1 MTDADKIKLA
11 KDLKELKV
19 TVAVAPGTTTP
30 VIPPTISGIA
40 YDATGAE
47 LKRFNNQNELNDFL
61 PTLCTEHATNLP
73 GLSITG
79 IMKYTDWPA
88 FDQVF
93 MFDNKKNKIAVKKKV
108 NVNTSMAAL
117 VGDTKEVLVEIKND
131 KAHFTVKR
139 VSGGAD
145 FPIDKLD
152 EINKYLKALC
162 ATRGKTVMELVNVTL
177 KSADWS
183 GFFDKYVPEKD
194 SIKEKT
200 MVDADTAKKEKAVND
215 TDHVKFEFN
224 NDKVE
229 ISLVKKDGS
238 SEKFNDLDTFNE
250 FLEFACNMK
259 GKTAKELDDDGFFK
273 TNDKTKFYGGVYEFD
288 GNKIVEKSKKKKKAK
303 TKNTSNKTSSGKL
316 KKFGKGIAYV
326 LTAGT
331 LVLLGWGSCQLF
343 GNKILHGGT
352 NGRKV
357 LEENGMNP
365 EDATVDFGNVKY
377 DPEADVIRNAHAQ
390 EFDLIGAH
398 NLNNPD
404 AVSAFMDQI
413 KYYTENPDG
422 HSLAAVA
429 APDDKS
435 TIEVIDGL
443 LCEGS
448 TNSIQQVEGYVV
460 DGDTELVLN
469 GVVHKVVAFNNL
481 HPLDRGIPVLAL
493 SCRLN
498 QCTRPDVIFEGGTGG
513 KDDSGKYVDFITA
526 VNDKIVSLG
535 GARTH

>member
-30 VIPPTISGIA
+30 VTPPAISGIA

-47 LKRFNNQNELNDFL
+47 LKRFNSQDELNDFL
-61 PTLCTEHATNLP
+61 PTLCAEHATNLP
-73 GLSITG
+73 GLSISGT
-79 IMKYTDWPA
+79 MKYTDWSA

-108 NVNTSMAAL
+108 NVNAAMAAL
-117 VGDTKEVLVEIKND
+117 VGDTKEVLVKIKND

-145 FPIDKLD
+145 VPIDKLD

-162 ATRGKTVMELVNVTL
+162 ATRGKTVRELVNVTL
-177 KSADWS
+177 KIADWD
-183 GFFDKYVPEKD
+183 GFFNKYDLEKD

-200 MVDADTAKKEKAVND
+200 KVDDDTAKKEKAVND

-224 NDKVE
+224 NDKLE

-259 GKTAKELDDDGFFK
+259 GKTAKELDDAGFFK

-288 GNKIVEKSKKKKKAK
+288 GNKIVEKSKKKKKDK

-316 KKFGKGIAYV
+316 KKIAKR
-326 LTAGT
+326 AGC
-331 LVLLGWGSCQLF
+331 LVLAGGLLWLGAGIYQIF
-343 GNKILHGGT
+343 FEKKPYRGGT
-352 NGRKV
+352 NGTNV
-357 LEENGMNP
+357 LDANGMSS
-365 EDATVDFGNVKY
+365 EDASVDFGSVKY
-377 DPEADVIRNAHAQ
+377 DPEADVIHDAHEQ
-390 EFDLIGAH
+390 EFDLIDAH
-398 NLNNPD
+398 DLKNAD
-404 AVSAFMDQI
+404 AVRAFMDQI
-413 KYYTENPDG
+413 KHYTRNPDG
-422 HSLAAVA
+422 HSLSEVA

-435 TIEVIDGL
+435 TIEVIDYL
-443 LCEGS
+443 LCDGS
-448 TNSIQQVEGYVV
+448 TNSIQQVEGYVM
-460 DGDTELVLN
+460 DGNTVLFVN
-469 GVVHKVVAFNNL
+469 GEGRTVVAFNNL
-481 HPLDRGIPVLAL
+481 DPLDKGIPLLAL
-493 SCRLN
+493 GNHIS
-498 QCTRPDVIFEGGTGG
+498 QCTRPDALTGGEGGG
-513 KDDSGKYVDFITA
+513 KVGTFLAA
-526 VNDKIVSLG
+526 VEDKIESLG
-535 GARTH
+535 GARIY

>member
-30 VIPPTISGIA
+30 VIPPAISGIA
-40 YDATGAE
+40 YDATGVE
-47 LKRFNNQNELNDFL
+47 LKRFNNQDELNDFL

-79 IMKYTDWPA
+79 TMKYTDWPA

-108 NVNTSMAAL
+108 NVNTAAL

-177 KSADWS
+177 KSADWPA
-183 GFFDKYVPEKD
+183 FFNKYDLEKD

-200 MVDADTAKKEKAVND
+200 MVDADTAKKEKAVKD

-229 ISLVKKDGS
+229 ILQVKKDGS
-238 SEKFNDLDTFNE
+238 SEKFNDLDVFNE

-288 GNKIVEKSKKKKKAK
+288 GNKIVEKSKKKKKSK

-316 KKFGKGIAYV
+316 KKIAKG
-326 LTAGT
+326 AGC
-331 LVLLGWGSCQLF
+331 LVLAGGLIWLGIGIDQLL
-343 GNKILHGGT
+343 GDKLHRGGT

-357 LEENGMNP
+357 LEENGMNS
-365 EDATVDFGNVKY
+365 EDATVDFGSVKY
-377 DPEADVIRNAHAQ
+377 DPEADVIRDAHAQ
-390 EFDLIGAH
+390 KFDRLGAG
-398 NLNNPD
+398 NLDSPD
-404 AVSAFMDQI
+404 AVDAFLRHLE
-413 KYYTENPDG
+413 YYTKNPDD
-422 HSLAAVA
+422 HSLIDIAA
-429 APDDKS
+429 DRDKES
-435 TIEVIDGL
+435 MRIVNNLIR
-443 LCEGS
+443 EGS
-448 TNSIQQVEGYVV
+448 NDSISQVEGYVLDNV
-460 DGDTELVLN
+460 TRLFYQGEWHD
-469 GVVHKVVAFNNL
+469 VVAFLNL
-481 HPLDRGIPVLAL
+481 EQLDFGIPLYGL
-493 SCRLN
+493 SEHIN
-498 QCTRPDVIFEGGTGG
+498 QCDRPDAVTDYLKQFAEDANQMKIELSEGIQI
-513 KDDSGKYVDFITA
+513 K
-526 VNDKIVSLG
+526 
-535 GARTH
+535 

>member
-30 VIPPTISGIA
+30 VIPPAISGIA

-47 LKRFNNQNELNDFL
+47 LKRFNNQKELNDFL

-79 IMKYTDWPA
+79 TMKYTDWPA

-93 MFDNKKNKIAVKKKV
+93 MFDKKNIIAVKKKA
-108 NVNTSMAAL
+108 NVNTTMAAL

-183 GFFDKYVPEKD
+183 GFFNKYDLEKD

-229 ISLVKKDGS
+229 ILLVKKDGS
-238 SEKFNDLDTFNE
+238 SQKFNDLDTFNE

-259 GKTAKELDDDGFFK
+259 SKTAKELDDDGFFK

-316 KKFGKGIAYV
+316 KKIAKG
-326 LTAGT
+326 AGC
-331 LVLLGWGSCQLF
+331 VLLAGGLLWLGAGLYQVFFEKKLYP
-343 GNKILHGGT
+343 GGT
-352 NGRKV
+352 NGKKV
-357 LEENGMNP
+357 LEENGMSS
-365 EDATVDFGNVKY
+365 EDATVDFGSATY
-377 DPEADVIRNAHAQ
+377 DPEADVIRDAHAQ
-390 EFDLIGAH
+390 EFDLIDAH
-398 NLNNPD
+398 DLNNSD
-404 AVSAFMDQI
+404 AVRAFMDQI
-413 KYYTENPDG
+413 KYYTRNPDG

-429 APDDKS
+429 DPDDKS
-435 TIEVIDGL
+435 TIEVIDAL

-448 TNSIQQVEGYVV
+448 TNSIQQIEGYVM
-460 DGDTELVLN
+460 DGNTELVLN
-469 GVVHKVVAFNNL
+469 GEVRKVVAFNNL
-481 HPLDRGIPVLAL
+481 HPLDKGIPILAL
-493 SCRLN
+493 SCRLD
-498 QCTRPDVIFEGGTGG
+498 QCTRPAVIFEKGADG
-513 KDDSGKYVDFITA
+513 KDDSGKYIDFNNA
-526 VNDKIVSLG
+526 VNDKIESLG
-535 GARTH
+535 GARIH